1 MKTDFNN
8 KAITVSAA
16 LHDLKEKAKEMQA
29 DIDGQESKLSDIST
43 ANRAV
48 IKNLCEALKVY
59 DITIDP
65 DDLWESA
72 GS

>member
-1 MKTDFNN
+1 MKTDFDD

-16 LHDLKEKAKEMQA
+16 LHKLKEEAKGMQA

-48 IKNLCEALKVY
+48 IKNLCEALEAY
-59 DITIDP
+59 NITIDP
-65 DDLWESA
+65 DDLWEST